1 MAILR
6 KEKRG
11 HYTVIDNTIFRDSA
25 LSNKALGLLCRML
38 SLPDGWEFSVRGLAA
53 LSTDGVDGVTS
64 QLNELEKHG
73 YLVRS
78 QLRIKGKLAGVEYIV
93 SETKM
98 SEKPCAGLPY
108 TENPYTVIPDT
119 EKPDTE
125 NTPQYITK
133 EYITKESNT
142 KESKTNKSITK
153 KSLSEEFEKLW
164 AMYPRKQGGKDK
176 TFGYYERARKNGTTY
191 EEVEQGIR
199 AYKEYLRL
207 SGTGD
212 KYIKMASTFF
222 SQKGWQ
228 DDYSV
233 AQPKTNPNVGWDEA
247 TQRGLRSIFGRN

>member
-11 HYTVIDNTIFRDSA
+11 HYTVIDNTIFRDTS
-25 LSNKALGLLCRML
+25 LSNKALGMLCRML
-38 SLPDGWEFSVRGLAA
+38 SLPDGWEFSVLGLTK
-53 LSTDGVDGVTS
+53 LSNDGKSAVMS
-64 QLNELEKHG
+64 QLEELENHG
-73 YLVRS
+73 YLVRRQVRS
-78 QLRIKGKLAGVEYIV
+78 EGKISGIEYVV
-93 SETKM
+93 SEVQM
-98 SEKPCAGLPY
+98 SEKPYAENQH
-108 TENPYTVIPDT
+108 TENQH
-119 EKPDTE
+119 TE
-125 NTPQYITK
+125 NLYAETQHAENPSQYITN
-133 EYITKESNT
+133 ISNT
-142 KESKTNKSITK
+142 KESITEESNTNKSITK
-153 KSLSEEFEKLW
+153 KILSSEFEKLW

-228 DDYSV
+228 DDYTV

-247 TQRGLRSIFGRN
+247 TQQGLRSIFGGN